1 MSEVVVITGA
11 SGFIGRWTR
20 EALLE
25 RGYDVVSLRRPASPA
40 AERGRSEEV
49 DYGDPASVAR
59 TIEAIRPDYVLH
71 VAGATKGVTYADFQR
86 ANVTPTGTLLQAI
99 DAASAPVRRFVLM
112 SSLASFGPS
121 TLDAPHVES
130 AKAAPIE
137 FYGKSKLEAERL
149 VEASGIPFT
158 ILRPGGVY
166 GPGDVDYFN
175 LFKSAAQG
183 WNVYFGNRK
192 RAFSKIYISDMVKL
206 TLAATFAPETEDES
220 YFVCDGAPVTWE
232 EFQSAIVAR
241 AERPVREFD
250 LPGGFVNLAAW
261 GGEVMS
267 SIDKKPRLF
276 NRQKAAMGR
285 AEAWTCDP
293 SRLFSDVGLRA
304 SVSLDEGVEKAWSWY
319 RAAGW
324 VSRPRGAV
332 AT

>member
-20 EALLE
+20 DALLD
-25 RGYDVVSLRRPASPA
+25 RGYDVVALRRPASPA

-49 DYGDPASVAR
+49 DYDDADGVAR
-59 TIEAIRPDYVLH
+59 VFDALRPSYVVH

-86 ANVTPTGTLLQAI
+86 ANVRPTAALLDAVQA
-99 DAASAPVRRFVLM
+99 SGAPVRRFVHM

-121 TLDAPHVES
+121 TLAAPHVETS
-130 AKAAPIE
+130 TPAPIE
-137 FYGKSKLEAERL
+137 FYGRSKLEAERL
-149 VEASGIPFT
+149 VEASGVPFT

-192 RAFSKIYISDMVKL
+192 RAFSKIFVSDMVKL
-206 TLAATFAPETEDES
+206 TVAATFHARTENRS
-220 YFVCDGAPVTWE
+220 YFVCDGSPVTWE
-232 EFQSAIVAR
+232 QFQGAIVAQ
-241 AERPVREFD
+241 AERPVREMD
-250 LPGGFVNLAAW
+250 LPGGLVGLAAV
-261 GGEVMS
+261 GGELMS
-267 SIDKKPRLF
+267 SLDKKPRLF

-293 SRLFSDVGLRA
+293 SALFADLGARA
-304 SVSLDEGVEKAWSWY
+304 EVSLEEGVDRAWAWY
-319 RAAGW
+319 RTAGW
-324 VSRPRGAV
+324 VPRAKGAAV
-332 AT
+332 S